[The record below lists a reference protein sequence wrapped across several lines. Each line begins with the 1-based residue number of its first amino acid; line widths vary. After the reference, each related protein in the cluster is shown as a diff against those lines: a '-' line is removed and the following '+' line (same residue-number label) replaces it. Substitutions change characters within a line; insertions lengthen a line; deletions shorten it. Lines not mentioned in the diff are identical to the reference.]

1 MATGDLTNI
10 NVAPAMLTASAATY
24 YTIPASRQAISI
36 HILICNISAA
46 MRTYDLHLV
55 PTGGSESTTNQIVN
69 GTDPATSLAIGE
81 TVELQINQ
89 FLGAG
94 DTIQA
99 LASAT
104 SSVNIKISCVL
115 VEV

>member
-10 NVAPAMLTASAATY
+10 NVAPAMLTGSVATY

-89 FLGAG
+89 FLVAG
-94 DTIQA
+94 DTIRA
-99 LASAT
+99 VASAT

>member
-10 NVAPAMLTASAATY
+10 DVAPAMLTASAATY

-36 HILICNISAA
+36 HAIICNISAA

-55 PTGGSESTTNQIVN
+55 PSGGSATTTNQIVN

-81 TVELQINQ
+81 THNIYISQ
-89 FLGAG
+89 FPTAG
-94 DTIQA
+94 YTIQA

-104 SSVNIKISCVL
+104 SSVNIKLSCVL